1 MFYQRIGLQDMS
13 INFIERSFKDIIL
26 ESVYGKVSF
35 DIYMKVYKAKNIR
48 SLPDLYYVL
57 DDEEY
62 DQVEECVREFFSL
75 VALGLYVKYLF
86 ILGESPSENDEDTDW
101 DFMG

>member
-1 MFYQRIGLQDMS
+1 MS
-13 INFIERSFKDIIL
+13 IDLIERKCKDIIL

-35 DIYMKVYKAKNIR
+35 DVYMKVYKAKDIR

-62 DQVEECVREFFSL
+62 NQVEECVREFFSL
-75 VALGLYVKYLF
+75 VALGLYFKYLF
-86 ILGESPSENDEDTDW
+86 LLGEVSSDDDEDTDW
-101 DFMG
+101 DLMN